1 MDRVVQQNAANA
13 EESAAAAQQM
23 SAQAEQMKVYVKD
36 LVSLVG
42 TTTDNRNGNGEV
54 RTMSKRLRQLAA
66 RNQAQ
71 NAPMIAGAGASSWQ
85 NPASPGKQG
94 QIPPEKVIPLEEAH
108 LKEF

>member
-42 TTTDNRNGNGEV
+42 TTDSRNGSGEV
-54 RTMSKRLRQLAA
+54 RTMSKRLRQLAT

-71 NAPMIAGAGASSWQ
+71 SAPMIAGAGASSWQ
-85 NPASPGKQG
+85 HPAAPGKEG
-94 QIPPEKVIPLEEAH
+94 PIPPEKLIPLEKAH